1 MILENPSS
9 KEGEMGQEHERRF
22 PVGKD
27 ALDTLNSVSWF
38 MMDAFWMLEKTSLG
52 KVFVLPTILSGILL
66 LYIEKRRTVF
76 WINLAINSWI
86 WMNTFWMYER
96 LALARISFGF
106 GLLCVVAAILEAK
119 SLRETFSHFRRFRI
133 LNLR

>member
-1 MILENPSS
+1 MA
-9 KEGEMGQEHERRF
+9 QEHERPF
-22 PVGKD
+22 PVSKD
-27 ALDTLNSVSWF
+27 ALDTLNSMSWF

-52 KVFVLPTILSGILL
+52 KIFVLPTILSGLLL

-86 WMNTFWMYER
+86 WMNTFWMFEK
-96 LALARISFGF
+96 LDWARGAFAF
-106 GLLCVVAAILEAK
+106 GLLCVGAALLEAK

>member
-1 MILENPSS
+1 MA
-9 KEGEMGQEHERRF
+9 QEHERPF
-22 PVGKD
+22 PVSKD
-27 ALDTLNSVSWF
+27 ALDTLNSMSWF

-52 KVFVLPTILSGILL
+52 KIFVLPTILSGLLL

-86 WMNTFWMYER
+86 WMNTFWMFEK
-96 LALARISFGF
+96 LDWARGAFVF
-106 GLLCVVAAILEAK
+106 GLLCVGAALLEAK

>member
-1 MILENPSS
+1 MA
-9 KEGEMGQEHERRF
+9 QQHERPF
-22 PVGKD
+22 PVSKD
-27 ALDTLNSVSWF
+27 ALDTLNSISWF
-38 MMDAFWMLEKTSLG
+38 LMDAFWMLEKTSFG
-52 KVFVLPTILSGILL
+52 KIFVLPTIVSGLLL

-86 WMNTFWMYER
+86 WMNTFWMFER
-96 LALARISFGF
+96 LPLARVSFGF
-106 GLLCVVAAILEAK
+106 GLLCVFAAILEAK

>member
-1 MILENPSS
+1 MAH
-9 KEGEMGQEHERRF
+9 EHERPF
-22 PVGKD
+22 PISKD

-38 MMDAFWMLEKTSLG
+38 FMDAFWMLEKTSFG
-52 KVFVLPTILSGILL
+52 KIFVLPTIVSGLLL

-106 GLLCVVAAILEAK
+106 GLVCVVAAIFEAK